1 MNNQNENKIIPIEN
15 NEIVNTQ
22 YNKRLLD
29 IYEKSKSIS
38 NEEGEISPFIIM
50 GDKLLKEYK
59 IVDLISILNKKF
71 NNLIQRIMFKFNIG
85 ENLLIHLLE
94 DFQEWNYTL
103 NETVMLLKIAYAK
116 YDYELTSTKVNNI
129 RKLFLTKSKM
139 KQIKQKENLLND
151 DFEEIT
157 FYVRVAGKVI
167 RENYY
172 YKKDLEIYPILKET
186 IKNFNN
192 LNNPNVIILNKE
204 KKEIIF
210 NNDIILGTLYIAQS
224 LSLNYKI
231 APEKY
236 KNLDGNKIFHE
247 ALDKCEELKNLVFPK
262 RNTTP
267 DDPEK
272 IKFYMNEIKKQLLKI
287 DDEKWERNPL
297 KQLNKE
303 GIYLESQLDEQ
314 KKMNFKIITKNNIS
328 FFLIKNIRDAENI
341 IEKYLKVIN
350 KLLSI

>member
-1 MNNQNENKIIPIEN
+1 MTLTPSLLTSSNINIF
-15 NEIVNTQ
+15 EI
-22 YNKRLLD
+22 LG
-29 IYEKSKSIS
+29 EKS
-38 NEEGEISPFIIM
+38 
-50 GDKLLKEYK
+50 LKEFSIKEIINEFTKDGFLKNLTHKFYK
-59 IVDLISILNKKF
+59 TTDYEFKEIFKAFQKF
-71 NNLIQRIMFKFNIG
+71 
-85 ENLLIHLLE
+85 
-94 DFQEWNYTL
+94 DYTL
-103 NETVMLLKIAYAK
+103 NEARMYLEYFYYYSTENFINFAKINLIRNLGYTKEQKILLQRK
-116 YDYELTSTKVNNI
+116 YNYPEEMFIEFEIYRMINQKVN
-129 RKLFLTKSKM
+129 
-139 KQIKQKENLLND
+139 
-151 DFEEIT
+151 
-157 FYVRVAGKVI
+157 
-167 RENYY
+167 REYY
-172 YKKDLEIYPILKET
+172 YYNIIKDKFIIDFLQRNINEYNKK
-186 IKNFNN
+186 
-192 LNNPNVIILNKE
+192 NNPNVIILNKE

-236 KNLDGNKIFHE
+236 KNFDGNKIFHE

-303 GIYLESQLDEQ
+303 GIYLESQLDEEQ